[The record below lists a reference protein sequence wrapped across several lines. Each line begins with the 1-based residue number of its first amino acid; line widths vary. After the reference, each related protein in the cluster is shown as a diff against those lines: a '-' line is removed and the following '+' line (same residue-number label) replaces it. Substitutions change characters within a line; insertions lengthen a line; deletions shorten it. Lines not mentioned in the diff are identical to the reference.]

1 MTPTQLHQYD
11 RFLDENDWDIYYW
24 TTQNPPT
31 TSTEY
36 AEGGSAS
43 LATPAAAGHSPSAAA
58 EAAAE
63 GTSVSR
69 ATSARGKSADEAAAA
84 AAGQV
89 AAGGAESQ
97 EASGQAAPQSESQ
110 MQGAGSG
117 TGAPLGFGERPVGE
131 WAQTVGRVKEPYRP
145 PPSRWRDSEILRM
158 LRSHVEARKGGV
170 MGGRPK
176 GLGMMP
182 EVRQF

>member
-1 MTPTQLHQYD
+1 MTPAQLHQYD

-24 TTQNPPT
+24 TTQSAPT

-36 AEGGSAS
+36 AEGGPST
-43 LATPAAAGHSPSAAA
+43 LATPTAAGHPPSAAA
-58 EAAAE
+58 ETAAE
-63 GTSVSR
+63 NTSVAR
-69 ATSARGKSADEAAAA
+69 ATSPRGKSADVAAAA
-84 AAGQV
+84 AAGQI
-89 AAGGAESQ
+89 GGAESQ

-110 MQGAGSG
+110 MQGAGAG
-117 TGAPLGFGERPVGE
+117 TGAPLGFGEGPVGE

-145 PPSRWRDSEILRM
+145 PPSRWRDSEILSM

-182 EVRQF
+182 DVRQF